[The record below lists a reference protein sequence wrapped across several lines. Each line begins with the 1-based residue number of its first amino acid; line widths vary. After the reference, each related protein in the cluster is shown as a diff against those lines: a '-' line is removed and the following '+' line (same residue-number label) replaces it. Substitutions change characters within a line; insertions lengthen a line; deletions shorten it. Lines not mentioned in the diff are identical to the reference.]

1 MTDDRAGTVIPR
13 ELLAMGRTKD
23 YRYIQYTRSACIGLQ
38 HTCCMCGRI
47 IMRDVYINLWR
58 VLRCLSGL
66 RPIYSIS
73 GLSAV
78 LGPRPYLFYFIYLF
92 I

>member
-13 ELLAMGRTKD
+13 ELLAMDRTKD

-47 IMRDVYINLWR
+47 IMRDVYI
-58 VLRCLSGL
+58 
-66 RPIYSIS
+66 I
-73 GLSAV
+73 
-78 LGPRPYLFYFIYLF
+78 
-92 I
+92 